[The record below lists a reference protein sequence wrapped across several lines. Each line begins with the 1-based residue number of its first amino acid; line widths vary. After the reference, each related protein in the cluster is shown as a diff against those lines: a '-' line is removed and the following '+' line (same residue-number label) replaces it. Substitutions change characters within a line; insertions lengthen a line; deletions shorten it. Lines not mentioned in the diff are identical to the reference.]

1 MNGLYRLLFLST
13 ILIAIIAVT
22 GVVIWRTPAHQ
33 SAAPNASP
41 EVGSDRQ
48 NAGSYAL
55 RVHIEPDPPQVGI
68 NRLTIDV
75 VDPTGQAVRGAN
87 VRAVG
92 EMPAMG
98 AMSAMQAPVEIS
110 ETAPGIYAGDMDL
123 SMEGPWPITVSI
135 ETPTLGRG
143 EIVYEMATGRPGL
156 TPPKQA
162 ATPLVSSSSATEP
175 SDRGTI
181 HVDARRRQ
189 LIGLTTAAAQR
200 EQLDYSIRAA
210 ATVNYDET
218 RLRDIAL
225 KYDGWIGE
233 LKANALGIAVRAG
246 DPLFTVYSPAL
257 LATQEEYL
265 EAVRRQA
272 GGQANAGHLRDVA
285 RRKLQ
290 LWDWSAQHFADL
302 EKRGSALDYVTIYAP
317 ANGIVIDK
325 RIVPGS
331 AVRAGDAILRLADV
345 SRVWV
350 DAQIYE
356 FELPLI
362 QTGAPA
368 TVTLPHES
376 NRAFSGRIAY
386 VYPYL
391 QNDTRTAR
399 ARIELDNAQGLLRP
413 DMYVQ
418 VNIKVNLGPRLVVP
432 EQAVLY
438 AGDARLVFVDLGD
451 GRLAPRRVKVGVRT
465 SDRIEILDG
474 LQAKDVVVTAANF
487 LIASESKLKSG
498 VNVW

>member
-1 MNGLYRLLFLST
+1 MNGVSRLLFLST
-13 ILIAIIAVT
+13 VLIAIIAITGAVT
-22 GVVIWRTPAHQ
+22 WRASVLDSVVTNALS
-33 SAAPNASP
+33 SAD
-41 EVGSDRQ
+41 SDWQ
-48 NAGSYAL
+48 KTGPYAL
-55 RVHIEPDPPQVGI
+55 RVRIQPDPPQVGI

-75 VDPTGQAVRGAN
+75 ADRNGQSVSGAR
-87 VRAVG
+87 VRAMG

-98 AMSAMQAPVEIS
+98 AMSAMQAPAEIA
-110 ETAPGIYAGDMDL
+110 EIAPGVYTGDMDL

-135 ETPTLGRG
+135 ETPALGRG
-143 EIVYEMATGRPGL
+143 ELVYEMATGRPGL
-156 TPPKQA
+156 IPPSQA
-162 ATPLVSSSSATEP
+162 ATPVSSSAAADN

-200 EQLDYSIRAA
+200 VQLDYSIRAA
-210 ATVNYDET
+210 ATVHYDET

-272 GGQANAGHLRDVA
+272 NGQASAGHLREVA

-290 LWDWSAQHFADL
+290 LWDWSAQHIADL

-317 ANGIVIDK
+317 SNGIVIDK

-331 AVRAGDAILRLADV
+331 AIRAGDAILRLADV

-356 FELPLI
+356 FELPFV
-362 QTGAPA
+362 QTGAQA

-376 NRAFSGRIAY
+376 NRAFNSRIAY

-399 ARIELDNAQGLLRP
+399 VRIELDNTQGLLRP

-418 VNIKVNLGPRLVVP
+418 VNIKVNLGQRLVVP

-451 GRLAPRRVKVGVRT
+451 GRLAPRRVRIGVRT

-474 LQAKDVVVTAANF
+474 LQPQDVVVTTANF